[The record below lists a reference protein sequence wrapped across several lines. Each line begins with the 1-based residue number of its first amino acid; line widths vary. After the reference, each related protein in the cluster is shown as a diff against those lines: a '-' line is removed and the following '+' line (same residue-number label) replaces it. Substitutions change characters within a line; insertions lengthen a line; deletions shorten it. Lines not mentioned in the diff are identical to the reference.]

1 MLEIN
6 RVIDLT
12 KNNFGR
18 INFEEAEILEF
29 DYFNKPFE
37 NVEFEIWGA
46 KLLVDDFWDHDKS
59 FLLGVPHSDDYY
71 VAGKGI
77 IRIQHVLGIDMFFS
91 PYVKTEDSYQ
101 FVHDSTGNVIEKRW
115 RRGEI
120 KKGDDYLWECVLIHP
135 HGYFKLNIYACG
147 CVKYEFDDKDMVLE
161 KEFLKSPF
169 KYAYGNVDSREL

>member
-1 MLEIN
+1 VLEIN

-12 KNNFGR
+12 TNNFER

-29 DYFNKPFE
+29 DYFEKPFD

-59 FLLGVPHSDDYY
+59 FLPGVPHSDDYY

-77 IRIQHVLGIDMFFS
+77 IRIQQVLGIEVFFS
-91 PYVKTEDSYQ
+91 PYVKMENSYN
-101 FVHDSTGNVIEKRW
+101 FLYDSTGNVIEKSW
-115 RRGEI
+115 KRGKIE
-120 KKGDDYLWECVLIHP
+120 KGNNYLWECVLIHP

-147 CVKYEFDDKDMVLE
+147 CVEYEFDDKNMVLE
-161 KEFLKSPF
+161 KEFLKNPF
-169 KYAYGNVDSREL
+169 NYAYCNANSKGL